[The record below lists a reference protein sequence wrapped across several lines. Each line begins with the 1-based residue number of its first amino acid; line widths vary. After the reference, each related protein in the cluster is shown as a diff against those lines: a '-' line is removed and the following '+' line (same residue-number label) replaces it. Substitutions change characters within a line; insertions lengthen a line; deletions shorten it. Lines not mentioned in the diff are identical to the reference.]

1 MNDFRA
7 SPKLASELD
16 EAVTWYENRSP
27 LAAHRFIKE
36 VEKSLDQ
43 ICADPGRFPRRGSRY
58 RFARVKKFP
67 YIVAFTLEGG
77 VISIATIR
85 HTSRSNLDLDA

>member
-1 MNDFRA
+1 MRQSRGTRIAARSQLIA
-7 SPKLASELD
+7 SSK
-16 EAVTWYENRSP
+16 RSKK
-27 LAAHRFIKE
+27 A
-36 VEKSLDQ
+36 LDQ

>member
-1 MNDFRA
+1 
-7 SPKLASELD
+7 LGSELD
-16 EAVTWYENRSP
+16 EAIMWYENRSP
-27 LAAHRFIKE
+27 LAAHRFITAVQSAIDE
-36 VEKSLDQ
+36 

-67 YIVAFTLEGG
+67 YIIAFTLESG

-85 HTSRSNLDLDA
+85 HTSRRNQDLDD